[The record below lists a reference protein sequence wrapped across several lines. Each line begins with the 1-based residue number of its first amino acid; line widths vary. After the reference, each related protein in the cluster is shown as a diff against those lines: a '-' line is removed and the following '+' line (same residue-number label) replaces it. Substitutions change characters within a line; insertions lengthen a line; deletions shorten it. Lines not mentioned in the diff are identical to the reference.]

1 MAQDDRHKYLC
12 YAWRD
17 NREQLFDLA
26 KDPGE
31 MIDLGH
37 VSGCDQSAGLTLA
50 IAPDPIDRVA

>member
-1 MAQDDRHKYLC
+1 MTQDDRHKYLC

-31 MIDLGH
+31 LVDLKL
-37 VSGCDQSAGLTLA
+37 VAEA
-50 IAPDPIDRVA
+50 RVGEGRYVG